1 MSENTGCQIK
11 TGKDISTYEPNWC
24 AGCGDFAILTADKN
38 VMARLI
44 TEHGWRLEDFE
55 NIGGIGCSAK
65 EVEWLVEMYQGI
77 NRGTYGFHTLHGRD
91 PAVAVGALLAN
102 PNLHVTTFGGDG
114 DLGAIGLAEFMH
126 TIRKNYNLTIIFF
139 DNQVYGLTKGQASP
153 TAHKDLVTGSTPEG
167 VKDKPIPPALYAMMA
182 GATYVARAFSQKR
195 KELEELLL
203 GAMLHRGCSVIQV
216 ITPCV
221 TYQREEGGKIRGTN
235 IYKWWE
241 EHFRPIQD
249 VWSKAKKQL
258 EASEDVKEY
267 DVSNLLHAITVE
279 LEAAEEGRW
288 PLGLLYKKEGEP
300 TAEEDL
306 GLVEVKRSKNGK
318 EKSVTV
324 HAPALADISVERNLP
339 YYQELI
345 RKMRG

>member
-1 MSENTGCQIK
+1 MTSTVGYDIK
-11 TGKDISTYEPNWC
+11 SAKDISTYGPNWC
-24 AGCGDFAILTADKN
+24 AGCGDFVILASDKN
-38 VMARLI
+38 VTAKLI
-44 TEHGWRLEDFE
+44 TEHGWRSEDFE

-65 EVEWLVEMYQGI
+65 EVEWLVEKYQGL

-102 PNLHVTTFGGDG
+102 PNLHVTVFGGDG

-126 TIRKNYNLTIIFF
+126 TVRKNYNLTIIFF

-153 TAHKDLVTGSTPEG
+153 TAHKGLVTGSTPEG

-195 KELEELLL
+195 KELEEILL
-203 GAMLHRGCSVIQV
+203 GAMLHRGCSMIQV

-221 TYQREEGGKIRGTN
+221 TYQREEGGKIRGTG

-241 EHFRPIQD
+241 EHFTPIQK
-249 VWSKAKKQL
+249 VWDEAKGMVQSP
-258 EASEDVKEY
+258 EETAEY
-267 DVSNLLHAITVE
+267 DVSNLLHAVAVE
-279 LEAAEEGRW
+279 LKAGEEQRW

-300 TAEEDL
+300 TGEENLDL
-306 GLVEVKRSKNGK
+306 VKVEKRKGGK
-318 EKSVTV
+318 ESVMV
-324 HAPALADISVERNLP
+324 HAPVHADISVAQNLP
-339 YYQELI
+339 YYRKLI
-345 RKMRG
+345 AGLR